1 MDRRCMVIDLDR
13 CTGCQS
19 CIVSCKFENSVGLG
33 NYWCDVIN
41 VDPVGTHPDIE
52 MYWLP
57 LLCQQC
63 EDSPCV
69 AACPTGASYRD
80 PDNNVVLIDKAKCE
94 GKMECFKACP
104 YSDDLGAKRPSVRWF
119 NPVEKVAEKCTLCNH
134 LTAKSDGN
142 ENTEDTTDPDH
153 AVPPCVHNCAARAR
167 HYGNLDDPQSDVA
180 KVLAQAEKDGRKIYS
195 LDGKEGAKATPC
207 TKYILSE
214 EIAAWRGWGEQVVT
228 QAKD

>member
-1 MDRRCMVIDLDR
+1 MDRRCMVVDLDR

-41 VDPVGTHPDIE
+41 VDPVGVHPDIE

-80 PDNNVVLIDKAKCE
+80 PDNGVVLIDKAKCE

-104 YSDDLGAKRPSVRWF
+104 YLMILVRLDQGPLVH
-119 NPVEKVAEKCTLCNH
+119 PVEKVLKMH
-134 LTAKSDGN
+134 
-142 ENTEDTTDPDH
+142 
-153 AVPPCVHNCAARAR
+153 VV
-167 HYGNLDDPQSDVA
+167 QSSHRQ
-180 KVLAQAEKDGRKIYS
+180 KR
-195 LDGKEGAKATPC
+195 
-207 TKYILSE
+207 
-214 EIAAWRGWGEQVVT
+214 W
-228 QAKD
+228 